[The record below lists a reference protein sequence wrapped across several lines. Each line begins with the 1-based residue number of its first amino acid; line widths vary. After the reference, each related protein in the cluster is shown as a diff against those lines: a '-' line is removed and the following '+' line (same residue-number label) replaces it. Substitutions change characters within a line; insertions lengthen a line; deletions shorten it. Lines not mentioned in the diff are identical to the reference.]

1 MAANITQT
9 PVLTAAAYNP
19 MVYVVSGITTQD
31 RYVLRV
37 YAGNIGPAN
46 LLATFKQ
53 PANPAGVGIFD
64 ISIVIQSYMNPVAL
78 ETTQRAADT
87 TNAHFTYQV
96 EAYLETGQEQGII
109 DTDQVRYAI
118 NSYDNWRVINPD
130 YSAFQPNPGDI
141 LCETNGNTNARYVS
155 PLRYLTNYPET
166 YSVRPDEYKT
176 LSFFAKNYNLGP
188 NWGPNEAPF
197 FVSVKYYNTAGTEV
211 AQGVYA
217 LSLNNGSTLRTDC
230 DDMGVTITDDNNITT
245 IAAGPQNMID
255 DGITWDNTWASY
267 KVEVY
272 SYNHCLTT
280 TIQNC
285 ASISE
290 MIGYLDDV
298 IYTATFNVDYDCEK
312 FTPVTISFMNQYGV
326 LDYYTF
332 NKRNTKQVNTQ
343 RNEYT
348 KALGSWSSTS
358 FAINNM
364 ERGQTVFSSSA
375 DTQMTISSN
384 WMTDGVSEWLQEL
397 YASPY
402 TNAYVNGRW
411 EPIVITTQTYE
422 EKTYARE
429 QLFQHELTIKF
440 ANNQKIQ
447 RG

>member
-9 PVLTAAAYNP
+9 PALTTASYNP
-19 MVYVVSGITTQD
+19 MVYVVTGMTTED

-37 YAGNIGPAN
+37 NINGTAV
-46 LLATFKQ
+46 ATFKQ
-53 PANPAGVGIFD
+53 PANPSGVGIFD
-64 ISIVIQSYMNPVAL
+64 ISKVIQSYLRPKAL

-87 TNAHFTYQV
+87 PGAHISYQV
-96 EAYLETGQEQGII
+96 EAWLETGQAPGAI

-118 NSYDNWRVINPD
+118 NSYDNWRVLNPD
-130 YSAFQPNPGDI
+130 YSAFQPNPGTFT
-141 LCETNGNTNARYVS
+141 CENSNVTPRYNN

-176 LSFFAKNYNLGP
+176 LSFFAKNYNVGP

-197 FVSVKYYNTAGTEV
+197 FVSVTYYDAAGTQV
-211 AQGVYA
+211 AQGAYA

-230 DDMGVTITDDNNITT
+230 DDMGVNITDANTITT

-255 DGITWDNTWASY
+255 DGINWQDTWKSY

-272 SYNHCLTT
+272 SYNHCLNT
-280 TIQNC
+280 TIANC
-285 ASISE
+285 NDINE
-290 MIGYLDDV
+290 IINDGYLGDV

-312 FTPVTISFMNQYGV
+312 FEPVTISFMNQYGV
-326 LDYYTF
+326 PDYYTF
-332 NKRNTKQVNTQ
+332 SKRNTKQINTQ

-348 KALGSWSSTS
+348 KALGTWSATS
-358 FAINNM
+358 YTINNM
-364 ERGQTVFSSSA
+364 ERGSTVFSSTS
-375 DTQMTISSN
+375 DTMMTINSN
-384 WMTDGVSEWLQEL
+384 WMSDEVSEWLKEL

-402 TNAYVNGRW
+402 VNAYVGGRW
-411 EPIVITTQTYE
+411 EPVVINLQAYE
-422 EKTYARE
+422 EKTYARQ
-429 QLFQHELTIKF
+429 QLFQHTLNIKF